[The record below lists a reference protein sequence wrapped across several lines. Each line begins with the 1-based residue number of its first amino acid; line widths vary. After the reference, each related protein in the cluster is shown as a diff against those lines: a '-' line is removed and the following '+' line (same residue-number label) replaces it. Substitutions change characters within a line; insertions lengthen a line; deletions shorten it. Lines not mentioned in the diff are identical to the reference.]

1 MHVWQRQKDNSYWL
15 KRPSRSSE
23 WHLHLSV
30 AHLHQGNASL
40 QAQGKWLF
48 SLHCLPLCSWIQGQI
63 YCFAYPPGMW
73 QARAD
78 WLLYAL
84 CDVALGWRSTL
95 PGWWICCCPTFQ
107 TLDWADCEWF
117 KCSHQ
122 QMLTFP
128 LSLFRMEEEIDLF
141 ISLGWQRT
149 EVNANKATTY
159 SLTLFR
165 SWGLMHA
172 IYPSRTSVF
181 SWVIF

>member
-1 MHVWQRQKDNSYWL
+1 MS
-15 KRPSRSSE
+15 
-23 WHLHLSV
+23 HLSDTCI
-30 AHLHQGNASL
+30 LSL
-40 QAQGKWLF
+40 PISIRVMPHFKLKESGFFPCTVYLFTTEFKGKSTVF
-48 SLHCLPLCSWIQGQI
+48 P
-63 YCFAYPPGMW
+63 YPPGMW

-107 TLDWADCEWF
+107 TLYWADCEWL

-122 QMLTFP
+122 QMLTLP

-141 ISLGWQRT
+141 IPLGWQRT